1 MLRTLKPHGKRQHIP
16 MFALLGNYLD
26 LLQKD
31 IGSQEKT
38 RPTLDSLSIMS
49 HIPWRI
55 HGAGILMLTWLGYI
69 DGIHVTIYGST
80 MDYMDP
86 SWVLGK
92 WQKITDLS
100 TKPWTKRSWKIHHW
114 NFRLRDRQW
123 TTTSKRCG
131 RAEVVTNRG
140 EVTVLRWNRRIG
152 KTNHS
157 TKIHR
162 TWINWHL
169 DLPWFS
175 GFLPSGNLTVCYWKW
190 SFIVSFPI
198 NSMVIFQ

>member
-1 MLRTLKPHGKRQHIP
+1 MTDPWCWYINANTTGVYWWDPCYHIWQHHGLHGSVMGSGKMTKNHWSFNETMNKKIMENPPLKLPP
-16 MFALLGNYLD
+16 P
-26 LLQKD
+26 
-31 IGSQEKT
+31 
-38 RPTLDSLSIMS
+38 RPSVND
-49 HIPWRI
+49 H
-55 HGAGILMLTWLGYI
+55 
-69 DGIHVTIYGST
+69 
-80 MDYMDP
+80 
-86 SWVLGK
+86 
-92 WQKITDLS
+92 
-100 TKPWTKRSWKIHHW
+100 
-114 NFRLRDRQW
+114 
-123 TTTSKRCG
+123 SKRCG